1 MSESN
6 DRNYERID
14 ALKKLLADDP
24 RSLAFVTLAEEH
36 NRVGQHAEA
45 AAVANRG
52 LLSHPDSVAGRLALA
67 VAEAEQDNVREA
79 LEQIKRALLID
90 QENPK
95 ALALMGRILL
105 KRGLAKRAVQFL
117 SHAVKLAPKDP
128 GYNELLA
135 EARRAA
141 KGESGGEPALPVF
154 SGDNVPDDSPWG
166 GDESIDETAT
176 PESEHT
182 VFDPDALKKLRQKDD
197 KKALGEAL
205 ANVGDGAGMDAD
217 AEPTKYH
224 DRKTE
229 LPPPRRVGD
238 TPDPREEPTAYG
250 TPNPL
255 REKPKMGGSAAEY
268 SQMMQ
273 KADADAVR
281 AAAEQR
287 VRDNPPES
295 HAPDTD
301 DLIPPKVPSAARE
314 PIRAPSQMMDL
325 EAAMRAPEPSS
336 APPPAPPAAKEA
348 APEPKAPSVKASPP
362 PEAKAPSVKSA
373 PKPEPKAPSVK
384 SAPTPEPKKEAPAP
398 APKKETPAPHKQVGP
413 ASTRMVDDALWALF
427 GQKDRVDEKPAVE
440 AEAEATPA
448 PKKST
453 KDDDSVPEY
462 RDKKVRARVK
472 GKDEGGPE
480 RAPGQM
486 VVRTS
491 ERFGVWT
498 RVAIVTVLTVTAA
511 FTGYAVVVSR
521 AGPGPE
527 VAQEELKGIASDL
540 ERGGLASLLAA
551 EDHANTLVRSN
562 PDLAPLLQ
570 GALAE
575 IYATRWRWFGSNP
588 NMRKKADAAVVAANS
603 PSPSVELIAAM
614 VELSTTTTDRKALQ
628 ASLDD
633 NLKRY
638 PTSPKTWML
647 KGRIAKM
654 EGRRTA
660 SLEALYRALS
670 LHPQH
675 RRTLLELARWY
686 GEDGA
691 YASAFADFDRLQERY
706 PLDVEAAID
715 RYVLGQITGED
726 PTESTAVSTL
736 AGLVRDEIP
745 EVAKD
750 EAGRAALAFAVPL
763 FAHGQLQEGLEKL
776 GNAEAAFED
785 SAVFKAAVGGVLLSM
800 GEFDRAR
807 RQYTRALELEPEA
820 DAHRIGLA
828 RAAYL
833 ERLDQRI
840 DLVQASKEIEKAR
853 AKDKPKGAG
862 VAKLPYGT
870 VRMEFERF
878 SIADVEFDG
887 RQFPEDEYARLAK
900 ALKGP
905 ELQKALEA
913 ASIVAVAGRRLAA
926 KKFDDAIAMYE
937 ESLSLY
943 PTAEAHFGL
952 GRAHLEKGA
961 MSAAVRHLNKGLE
974 LDPDSIA
981 GRMDLARTY
990 VARDATIDALEVL
1003 EALEGRDTVVPEAL
1017 QLLGELRMKRGDFEG
1032 AVKPLEALVALKPDD
1047 ARAQVALAEVYLKM
1061 GRGDDGMKAL
1071 EKAVAVDEKLTTNGR
1086 VEKLSPLVLAYLG
1099 RVELDRKAKRG
1110 VKLLKM
1116 SLESDEAP
1124 LEAHF
1129 YLGRALA
1136 ANKKTRREGKK
1147 QLEKFVRLGPA
1158 GELRDEAE
1166 RLLRKR

>member
-1 MSESN
+1 MSETN
-6 DRNYERID
+6 DRSYERID
-14 ALKKLLADDP
+14 ALKKLLEDDP

-117 SHAVKLAPKDP
+117 SHAVKLAPKEAE
-128 GYNELLA
+128 YTELLA
-135 EARRAA
+135 QARRAA
-141 KGESGGEPALPVF
+141 KGDGGGEAALPVF

-166 GDESIDETAT
+166 EADESIDETAT

-182 VFDPDALKKLRQKDD
+182 VFDPDALKKLRNKDD

-205 ANVGDGAGMDAD
+205 ANLPDGAGLDAD
-217 AEPTKYH
+217 AEPTAYH

-229 LPPPRRVGD
+229 LPPPRRVQDGD
-238 TPDPREEPTAYG
+238 APDPREEPTAYG

-255 REKPKMGGSAAEY
+255 KPKMGGSAAEY

-281 AAAEQR
+281 AAAEAR
-287 VRDNPPES
+287 VAANPPAS
-295 HAPDTD
+295 NAPATD
-301 DLIPPKVPSAARE
+301 DLIPSKVPSSKRE

-336 APPPAPPAAKEA
+336 APPPEPKAATPAPP
-348 APEPKAPSVKASPP
+348 APEPKAPSVK
-362 PEAKAPSVKSA
+362 KA
-373 PKPEPKAPSVK
+373 EPKAPSVK
-384 SAPTPEPKKEAPAP
+384 KEAPKEPSAKKPAPEPKPKEAS
-398 APKKETPAPHKQVGP
+398 APKATPAHKQVGP

-427 GQKDRVDEKPAVE
+427 GQKDRADEKKEAPPRSDTPKASKPKAEDKPADDN
-440 AEAEATPA
+440 PR
-448 PKKST
+448 KK
-453 KDDDSVPEY
+453 P
-462 RDKKVRARVK
+462 VRARVK
-472 GKDEGGPE
+472 GKDEAPE

-498 RVAIVTVLTVTAA
+498 RVAIVSVLTIAAA

-551 EDHANTLVRSN
+551 EDHASTLVRSN
-562 PDLAPLLQ
+562 PDLAPLLS

-575 IYATRWRWFGSNP
+575 IYATRWRWFGRNP
-588 NMRKKADAAVVAANS
+588 TMRQKADEAIASAKS
-603 PSPSVELIAAM
+603 PRPSVELIAAM
-614 VELSTTTTDRKALQ
+614 VELSTTTADRQSLVSAL
-628 ASLDD
+628 DTT
-633 NLKRY
+633 LKQY
-638 PTSPKTWML
+638 PQSPKSWML
-647 KGRIAKM
+647 KGRIAKL

-660 SLEALYRALS
+660 ALEALYRALS

-691 YASAFADFDRLQERY
+691 HAAAFADFDRLQERY

-715 RYVLGQITGED
+715 RYVLGQITGAD
-726 PTESTAVSTL
+726 PSESTAVSTL

-763 FAHGQLQEGLEKL
+763 FADGKLQEGIEKL

-785 SAVFKAAVGGVLLSM
+785 SAVFKSAVGGVLLAL

-807 RQYTRALELEPEA
+807 KQFNRALELEPNNV
-820 DAHRIGLA
+820 DHRIGLA

-833 ERLDQRI
+833 ERLDRRL
-840 DLVQASKEIEKAR
+840 DLVQEAKKIEKAN
-853 AKDKPKGAG
+853 DKTKARSAG
-862 VAKLPYGT
+862 VARLPYAT
-870 VRMEFERF
+870 VRMVFERF
-878 SIADVEFDG
+878 EIVEVEYDP
-887 RQFPEDEYARLAK
+887 RVFPEDAYRALAK
-900 ALKGP
+900 STRGAA
-905 ELQKALEA
+905 LQKALEA
-913 ASIVAVAGRRLAA
+913 ASTVAVADRRLAE
-926 KKFDDAIAMYE
+926 KKYDEAIGMYE
-937 ESLSLY
+937 ESLSLHQ
-943 PTAEAHFGL
+943 TAAAQFGL

-961 MSAAVRHLNKGLE
+961 KSAAVRHLNKGIE
-974 LDPDSIA
+974 MDPDSIT

-990 VARDATIDALEVL
+990 VARDATIDAIEVL
-1003 EALEGRDTVVPEAL
+1003 EALEGQDTVVPEAM
-1017 QLLGELRMKRGDFEG
+1017 QLLGELRIKRGDYEG
-1032 AVKPLEALVALKPDD
+1032 AVKPLEALVALKPKD
-1047 ARAQVALAEVYLKM
+1047 AQAQIALGEVYARM
-1061 GRGDDGMKAL
+1061 GRGDDGVKAFTR
-1071 EKAVAVDEKLTTNGR
+1071 AVEVDEGLTTNGR
-1086 VEKLSPLVLAYLG
+1086 VENYNPLVLAYLG
-1099 RVELDRKAKRG
+1099 RVELDRKTKRG
-1110 VKLLKM
+1110 VKLLKK
-1116 SLESDEAP
+1116 SLESEEAP
-1124 LEAHF
+1124 IEAHF
-1129 YLGRALA
+1129 YLGRALTA
-1136 ANKKTRREGKK
+1136 SRKTRKAGRR